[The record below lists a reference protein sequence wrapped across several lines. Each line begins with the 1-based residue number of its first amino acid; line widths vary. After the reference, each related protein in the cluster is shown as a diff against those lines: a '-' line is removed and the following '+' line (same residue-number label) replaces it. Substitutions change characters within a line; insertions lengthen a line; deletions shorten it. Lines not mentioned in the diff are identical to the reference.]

1 MKKMS
6 RVISTIFLS
15 LFLQFNNA
23 MAQQTLPPFK
33 QLMVVVTDGWD
44 NVQGTIYVYEK
55 HEDNWFLK
63 YCNSI
68 VVGGKGLAIGSGLV
82 ALSIP
87 DAPYKKEGDMK
98 SPAGIFSMGTA
109 FGYANYI
116 DAKWINYPYIKATD
130 TLICVDDMK
139 SAAYNTLIDKKAGKV
154 DYKSY
159 ENMLLKKDYY
169 KWGIFIN
176 HNAPRVV
183 PGYGSCIFMH
193 IWENDHSGT
202 AGCTAMKE
210 DDLLRIL
217 HWLNNEDTPVLVQ
230 MPRKEYQ
237 KIKAQYNLPEL
248 DY

>member
-1 MKKMS
+1 
-6 RVISTIFLS
+6 
-15 LFLQFNNA
+15 
-23 MAQQTLPPFK
+23 MAQQSLPPSK
-33 QLMVVVTDGWD
+33 QLMIVVTDGWD

-55 HEDNWFLK
+55 HQDDWFLK
-63 YCNSI
+63 YCNAI
-68 VVGGKGLAIGSGLV
+68 VVGGKGLGVGYGLV
-82 ALSIP
+82 PLSIA

-98 SPAGIFSMGTA
+98 SPAGIFTMGTA

-116 DAKWINYPYIKATD
+116 DAKWLNYPYIKATD

-139 SAAYNTLIDKKAGKV
+139 SAAYNTLIDKKSGKV

-176 HNAPRVV
+176 HNAPKVV

-193 IWENDHSGT
+193 IWENDHNGT

-210 DDLLRIL
+210 DDLIRIL
-217 HWLNNEDTPVLVQ
+217 QWINIDSNPLLVQ
-230 MPRKEYQ
+230 MPRNEYI
-237 KIKAQYNLPEL
+237 KIRSQYNLPVL